1 MNTERKLSRRHIAVA
16 GMLSAAVATI
26 APNLSRPANARVGSQ
41 FSTPSA
47 SPLAVASRAYG
58 RPSLLVDPGSIAAGH
73 QIVALT
79 PARDFGTAHLP
90 GAIQLDWPEL
100 EVTDTSDE
108 SIAQWAASMRD
119 IASSF
124 EASTGS
130 IIAYDGGTLFAAR
143 LWWVLFYLGYPEAQ
157 VLNGGLAAWTSSGD
171 AVVKGVNPSTS
182 ATLGAKPSAS
192 AAPAAPAV
200 RRGSLATLRDVE
212 GAIGTSDVIL
222 LDVRAKDEYVAGH
235 VPGAVN
241 LSYTL
246 NAEEGSPPRW
256 KPAAELSA
264 MYAAIGVTPNKTI
277 VPYCSTGVRSAVT
290 FFTLWLLGFDQ
301 VALYTGSWAEWGKN
315 PSTPKR
321 TGDRP

>member
-1 MNTERKLSRRHIAVA
+1 MNTDRKLSRRHIAVA

-47 SPLAVASRAYG
+47 SPLVASRAYG

-79 PARDFGTAHLP
+79 PARDFAAAHLP
-90 GAIQLDWPEL
+90 EARQLDWPEL

-124 EASTGS
+124 EASTGR
-130 IIAYDGGTLFAAR
+130 IIAYDGGTLFAPR

-157 VLNGGLAAWTSSGD
+157 VLNGGLAAWTSSGG
-171 AVVKGVNPSTS
+171 AVVKGNEPSAPTPAVGATS
-182 ATLGAKPSAS
+182 A
-192 AAPAAPAV
+192 AV

-235 VPGAVN
+235 VPGAIN
-241 LSYTL
+241 LAYTL
-246 NAEEGSPPRW
+246 NAEDSSPHRW
-256 KPAAELSA
+256 KSANDLTA

-315 PSTPKR
+315 PTTPKR

>member
-47 SPLAVASRAYG
+47 SLLAASRAYG

-157 VLNGGLAAWTSSGD
+157 VLNGGLAAWSASGGE
-171 AVVKGVNPSTS
+171 VVKGNEPSAATPAAGATS
-182 ATLGAKPSAS
+182 A
-192 AAPAAPAV
+192 AV
-200 RRGSLATLRDVE
+200 RRSSLATLRDVE

-241 LSYTL
+241 LAYTL
-246 NAEEGSPPRW
+246 NAEDSSPHRW
-256 KPAAELSA
+256 KSANDLTA

-277 VPYCSTGVRSAVT
+277 IPYCSTGVRSAVT

-315 PSTPKR
+315 PTTPKR